1 MPWLDSPPT
10 AAGETH
16 FFCSTAGGWPHVE
29 RQWAAATGESAEL
42 RGPGL
47 RAVLDE
53 WLALVFTAES
63 VEQAIRYRT
72 GCRPVPCWSPARGM
86 L

>member
-1 MPWLDSPPT
+1 M
-10 AAGETH
+10 
-16 FFCSTAGGWPHVE
+16 
-29 RQWAAATGESAEL
+29 
-42 RGPGL
+42 

-72 GCRPVPCWSPARGM
+72 GLPAGAMLVTREGM